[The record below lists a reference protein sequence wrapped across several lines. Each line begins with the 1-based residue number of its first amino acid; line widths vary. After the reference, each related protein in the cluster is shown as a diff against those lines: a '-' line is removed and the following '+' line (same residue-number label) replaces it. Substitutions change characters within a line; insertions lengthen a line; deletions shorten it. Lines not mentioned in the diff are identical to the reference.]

1 MRDPTRSTRRKQTR
15 ITLATRV
22 EVSNLPKICLRFWKV
37 RGAVEKEGTRCHV
50 ISCPKFQINF
60 FNVEAWK
67 IWFLAIH
74 VKMADKLKFLE
85 KNRRETT
92 GSLNRRFQIAFKI
105 AVESHANEEKLLRKH
120 CCVSLNA
127 SPFLNPRNNEKCFW
141 IFSETLCFRNKC
153 FLRAQMGRHCCVNI
167 LRNVFATMF
176 PRWLLEKTRSEGK
189 PTKAPDVEWNMPS
202 TNQIT
207 ARACWIQLLR
217 AYAREMFSRTANCL
231 ASGAVLKAERYS
243 KRLKK

>member
-1 MRDPTRSTRRKQTR
+1 MWKWPINWNFWKKIAAKPPVVWTGDFRSHSKSLLKAMQTR
-15 ITLATRV
+15 KNCWGNIVAFPWM
-22 EVSNLPKICLRFWKV
+22 LPRFW
-37 RGAVEKEGTRCHV
+37 
-50 ISCPKFQINF
+50 I
-60 FNVEAWK
+60 
-67 IWFLAIH
+67 
-74 VKMADKLKFLE
+74 
-85 KNRRETT
+85 RETMK
-92 GSLNRRFQIAFKI
+92 N
-105 AVESHANEEKLLRKH
+105 
-120 CCVSLNA
+120 VSE
-127 SPFLNPRNNEKCFW
+127 F
-141 IFSETLCFRNKC
+141 FSETLCFRSKC

-176 PRWLLEKTRSEGK
+176 PRWLLEKTRNEGK

-217 AYAREMFSRTANCL
+217 AYAREMFSRTENCL

>member
-1 MRDPTRSTRRKQTR
+1 MGARKLEREQEKNFPPPSNSGNPILCATLR
-15 ITLATRV
+15 GQRVGKKTWITLATRV
-22 EVSNLPKICLRFWKV
+22 HVSYLPKICLWLWKG
-37 RGAVEKEGTRCHV
+37 RGAVGKERTRCHV

-120 CCVSLNA
+120 CWVSLNA

-141 IFSETLCFRNKC
+141 IFFRNALFPQQMFLAGANGETLLRKHFTQCFCN
-153 FLRAQMGRHCCVNI
+153 
-167 LRNVFATMF
+167 NVSSLVA
-176 PRWLLEKTRSEGK
+176 GK
-189 PTKAPDVEWNMPS
+189 NT
-202 TNQIT
+202 
-207 ARACWIQLLR
+207 
-217 AYAREMFSRTANCL
+217 
-231 ASGAVLKAERYS
+231 
-243 KRLKK
+243 